1 MERSFNKEVALLRLG
16 KGQVF
21 HGEGIL
27 AVTKALLQS
36 GVSYI
41 SGYQGAPVSHL
52 LDVLGDA
59 SEILDELGVH
69 FEPAANEAG
78 AAAILAASISYPL
91 RGAVTWKSIVGTNVA
106 SDALSN
112 VASAGVKGG
121 ALIVL
126 GEDYGE
132 GSSIIQE
139 RSHAIAMKS
148 QIWLL
153 DPRPNLPTIV
163 DMVEKGFQLSEA
175 SNTPVMLELRIRAC
189 HVHGSFVCKDN
200 RAPKFSRK
208 NPLKQAEFNF
218 GVIPLPPSIYAQE
231 KHKVEARMPAALKF
245 IREQHLNEWFEGDNR
260 EVGIVL
266 QGGLYNT
273 VIRAL
278 QEVGLADAFGVSPI
292 PLYVLNVTY
301 PLVPEELTRFCSG
314 KRAVLVVE
322 EGQPGFIEEAINAI
336 LRRAD
341 MNDTYIIGK
350 EVLPVAGEYT
360 GEAVLQGLAQFLQ
373 LSVPDGVD
381 HWKVAKARDSIT
393 SRKKIAADLLS
404 EAMPSRPPGFCVGCP
419 ERPVFSALKL
429 LQKEVG
435 KIHISADIGCHTF
448 STLAPFS
455 MGSTVVGYGLGLAS
469 SAGVAPML
477 DKRVISIMG
486 DGGFWHQGLTTG
498 IANAVFRNVDSV
510 LIILKNGYTSATG
523 AQQIPS
529 TPTGGAP
536 KPAEID
542 MQAVLRAIGVT
553 WLRTVRSYDVG
564 DMTATLREALDTPQK
579 GLKIIIAD
587 GECQLERQRRVRAE
601 DAQKLALKQRSVRTR
616 FGIDE
621 DLCTGDRS
629 CIRLSGCP
637 SLTLK
642 ENPDPLRDDPVTTVN
657 DSCVGCGTC
666 GEVAHAATLCPSFYK
681 AEIIQNAN
689 RLDRLLDRMRRAVIG
704 SLQSEAARG
713 AS

>member
-1 MERSFNKEVALLRLG
+1 MERSFKKEVTALRLG

-27 AVTKALLQS
+27 AVAKALLQS

-59 SEILDELGVH
+59 SDILGELGVH
-69 FEPAANEAG
+69 FEAAANEAG
-78 AAAILAASISYPL
+78 AAAMLAASIHYPL
-91 RGAVTWKSIVGTNVA
+91 RGAVIWKSIAGTNVA
-106 SDALSN
+106 ADALSN
-112 VASAGVKGG
+112 VTSAGVKGG
-121 ALIVL
+121 ALIIL

-132 GSSIIQE
+132 GASIVQE

-153 DPRPNLPTIV
+153 DPRPDLPTIV
-163 DMVEKGFQLSEA
+163 NMVEKGFQLSEA

-189 HVHGSFVCKDN
+189 HLHGSFECKDN
-200 RAPKFSRK
+200 LRPKFSRK
-208 NPLKQAEFNF
+208 QHVKQAAFNF
-218 GVIPLPPSIYAQE
+218 GAIPLAPSIYAQE
-231 KHKVEARMPAALKF
+231 KHKVEERMPAALKF
-245 IREQHLNEWFEGDNR
+245 IREHRLNEFFDGELR

-301 PLVPEELTRFCSG
+301 PLVADELTRFCSG

-341 MNDTYIIGK
+341 LNDTYLIGK

-360 GEAVLQGLAQFLQ
+360 GAAVLHGVAHFLQ
-373 LSVPDGVD
+373 LCVPDGVD
-381 HWKVAKARDSIT
+381 HQRVSRARDDMTRRQNQAPS
-393 SRKKIAADLLS
+393 LLS
-404 EAMPSRPPGFCVGCP
+404 EPVPARPPGFCVGCP

-429 LQKEVG
+429 LQKDIG

-455 MGSTVVGYGLGLAS
+455 MGSTVVGYGLGLSS
-469 SAGVAPML
+469 SAGVAPMFER
-477 DKRVISIMG
+477 RVVSIMG

-498 IANAVFRNVDSV
+498 IANAVFRGDDGV
-510 LIILKNGYTSATG
+510 LLIMKNGYAAATG
-523 AQQIPS
+523 AQQIAS
-529 TPTGGAP
+529 TPANGASG
-536 KPAEID
+536 AAAID
-542 MQAVLRAIGVT
+542 MQAVLRAVGVS
-553 WLRTVRSYDVG
+553 WLRSVRSYEVG
-564 DMTATLREALDTPQK
+564 HLTATLREALDTPYN
-579 GLKIIIAD
+579 GLKVIIAE
-587 GECQLERQRRVRAE
+587 GECQLERQRRVRVE
-601 DAQKLALKQRSVRTR
+601 DALKLASKERTVRLRS
-616 FGIDE
+616 GIDE

-642 ENPDPLRDDPVTTVN
+642 ENPDPLRADPVTTIN
-657 DSCVGCGTC
+657 DSCVGCDTC
-666 GEVAHAATLCPSFYK
+666 GEVAQAATLCPSFYQAK
-681 AEIIQNAN
+681 VICNGSRIEH
-689 RLDRLLDRMRRAVIG
+689 LLDRVRRAVIG
-704 SLQSEAARG
+704 RLQSKSSRG
-713 AS
+713 AL

>member
-1 MERSFNKEVALLRLG
+1 MERSFKKEVASLRLAQ
-16 KGQVF
+16 GQIF

-27 AVTKALLQS
+27 AVAKALLQS

-59 SEILDELGVH
+59 GEILDELGVH

-78 AAAILAASISYPL
+78 AAAMLAASISYPL

-112 VASAGVKGG
+112 LASAGVKGG
-121 ALIVL
+121 TLIVL

-132 GSSIIQE
+132 GASVIQE
-139 RSHAIAMKS
+139 RSHAIALKS

-153 DPRPNLPTIV
+153 DPRPNLPSMV
-163 DMVEKGFQLSEA
+163 DMVEKSFQLSEA

-189 HVHGSFVCKDN
+189 HVHGSFECKDN
-200 RAPKFSRK
+200 RAAKYSRK
-208 NPLKQAEFNF
+208 NPVKPAPFDF
-218 GVIPLPPSIYAQE
+218 AVIPLPPSIYLQE
-231 KHKVEARMPAALKF
+231 KHKIEARLPAALKF
-245 IREQHLNEWFEGDNR
+245 IRAQRLNEFFEGSIH

-278 QEVGLADAFGVSPI
+278 QELGLADVFGDSSI
-292 PLYVLNVTY
+292 PLCVLNVTY
-301 PLVPEELTRFCSG
+301 PLVPEELTRFCHG

-322 EGQPGFIEEAINAI
+322 EGQPAFIEEAINSI

-341 MNDTYIIGK
+341 QNDTFIVGK
-350 EVLPVAGEYT
+350 EVLPAAGEYT
-360 GEAVLQGLAQFLQ
+360 GEAVLNGLAHFLQ

-381 HWKVAKARDSIT
+381 PMRVAKLRDSMAK
-393 SRKKIAADLLS
+393 RKAQAASLLPQ
-404 EAMPSRPPGFCVGCP
+404 ALPPRPPGFCVGCP

-429 LQKEVG
+429 LQKEIG

-455 MGSTVVGYGLGLAS
+455 LGNTVVGYGLGLAS
-469 SAGVAPML
+469 SAAIAPML
-477 DKRVISIMG
+477 DQRVVSIMG
-486 DGGFWHQGLTTG
+486 DGGFWHQGFTTG
-498 IANAVFRNVDSV
+498 IANAVFRQDDSV
-510 LIILKNGYTSATG
+510 LVILKNGYTSATG

-529 TPTGGAP
+529 SQAASA
-536 KPAEID
+536 PAEMN
-542 MQAVLRAIGVT
+542 MQAVLRATGVS
-553 WLRTVRSYDVG
+553 WLRTVPSYEVG
-564 DMTATLREALDTPQK
+564 AMLAALRAAFNAPHK
-579 GLKIIIAD
+579 GLKIIIAE
-587 GECQLERQRRVRAE
+587 GECQLERQRRERAAVVE
-601 DAQKLALKQRSVRTR
+601 KIALKQRTIRTIRTR
-616 FGIDE
+616 FGIDA
-621 DLCTGDRS
+621 DICTGDRS

-642 ENPDPLRDDPVTTVN
+642 ENPDALRDEPVTTVN
-657 DSCVGCGTC
+657 ASCVGCGTC

-681 AEIIQNAN
+681 VEIIQNASRFERFIG
-689 RLDRLLDRMRRAVIG
+689 RLRHRIIG
-704 SLQSEAARG
+704 SMQRQSA
-713 AS
+713 